1 MHAKNEA
8 RRDGARRDT
17 KPPEAIGHMDGMVGE
32 AACAARAA
40 QAENRGS
47 TEEAPLFVCDY
58 EVDLDVLERY
68 ARLNMLKRQRATAA
82 FVAIAAFFTALL
94 VLTTDAAMW
103 PVALACAVL
112 GAILIAWHQRSPSAA
127 ARRLLGGL
135 SAGQTH
141 RTVRFFEDRAELA
154 TADGPVRDYPVSSL
168 VELRL
173 DDDMAVFVFGAHG
186 VTVPRESMVEG
197 AWEELLVWGRDHISK
212 PDVGRGGSRPDAVN
226 GD

>member
-8 RRDGARRDT
+8 RRDGARRDA
-17 KPPEAIGHMDGMVGE
+17 KSPEAIGHMDGTVGE
-32 AACAARAA
+32 AVGTARAA
-40 QAENRGS
+40 QAENRGG
-47 TEEAPLFVCDY
+47 TEEAPLFACDY

-94 VLTTDAAMW
+94 VLTTDAALW

-112 GAILIAWHQRSPSAA
+112 GAILVAWHQRSPSAA
-127 ARRLLGGL
+127 ARRLLDGL
-135 SAGQTH
+135 SAGQAH

-154 TADGPVRDYPVSSL
+154 TADGSVRSYPVSGL
-168 VELRL
+168 AELRL
-173 DDDMAVFVFGAHG
+173 NDDMAVFVFGAHG
-186 VTVPRESMVEG
+186 ITVPRESMVKG
-197 AWEELLVWGRDHISK
+197 TWEELLVWGRDHISK
-212 PDVGRGGSRPDAVN
+212 QDIGRDGSHPDAVN

>member
-32 AACAARAA
+32 AASAARAA

-112 GAILIAWHQRSPSAA
+112 GAILIAWHQRSPSTA

-212 PDVGRGGSRPDAVN
+212 PDVGRGGSRPDAMD

>member
-8 RRDGARRDT
+8 RRDGARRDA
-17 KPPEAIGHMDGMVGE
+17 KSPEAIGHMDGTVGE
-32 AACAARAA
+32 AVGTARAA
-40 QAENRGS
+40 QTENRGG
-47 TEEAPLFVCDY
+47 TEEAPLFACDY

-94 VLTTDAAMW
+94 VLTTDVAQW
-103 PVALACAVL
+103 PIALVCAVL
-112 GAILIAWHQRSPSAA
+112 GAILIVWHQRSPSAA

-141 RTVRFFEDRAELA
+141 RTVRFFEDRAGLA
-154 TADGPVRDYPVSSL
+154 TTDGSVRDYPVSSL
-168 VELRL
+168 TELRL
-173 DDDMAVFVFGAHG
+173 GDDMAVFVFGAHG
-186 VTVPRESMVEG
+186 ITVPRESMVKG
-197 AWEELLVWGRDHISK
+197 TWEELLVWGRDHISK
-212 PDVGRGGSRPDAVN
+212 QDAGRGGSLPDAVD